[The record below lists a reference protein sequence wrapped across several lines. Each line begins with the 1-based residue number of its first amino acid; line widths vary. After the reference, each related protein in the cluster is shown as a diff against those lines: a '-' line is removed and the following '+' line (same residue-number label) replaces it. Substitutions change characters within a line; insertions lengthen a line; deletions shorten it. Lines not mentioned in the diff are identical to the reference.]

1 MPNIIEK
8 KLLTTKEL
16 KGFFGVTDSM
26 QWHRLCAELQMF
38 GAFRLPGSG
47 YRMAEDDL
55 ERYLNFKKLEI
66 IKK

>member
-1 MPNIIEK
+1 MK
-8 KLLTTKEL
+8 KNLLTTNQLKEFFCV
-16 KGFFGVTDSM
+16 KGAM